1 MDEQFWLQRWQEG
14 RTGFHSEKTSPLLIR
29 HWPSLSLPAGSRVLV
44 PLAGKSVDMIWL
56 RDRGHRVLG
65 VELSPMAVEQFFD
78 ESGLQP
84 TVHESSAGRHFV
96 AGDIELICGNV
107 FDLGASELA
116 DCAGVYDRAAL
127 IALPADMRQRYSA
140 HLSHSLPSHCRML
153 LITLDYVQEEM
164 EGPPFAVGADEV
176 DALHSPDWQVS
187 VLEQIDSL
195 AQEPGFADRGMSA
208 LQTTVYRLQR
218 AARAP

>member
-14 RTGFHSEKTSPLLIR
+14 RTGFHSEKTSPLLVR

-96 AGDIELICGNV
+96 AGDIELICGNI

-127 IALPADMRQRYSA
+127 IALPADMRKRYAA
-140 HLSHSLPSHCRML
+140 HLSQFLPGHCQIL
-153 LITLDYVQEEM
+153 LITLDYAQDEM
-164 EGPPFAVGADEV
+164 DGPPFAVGEAEV
-176 DALHSPDWQVS
+176 DAIYEQDWAIE
-187 VLEQIDSL
+187 VLERRNTLSE
-195 AQEPGFADRGMSA
+195 EPGLAARGMTA
-208 LQTTVYRLQR
+208 LQTTAYRLRRPAQ
-218 AARAP
+218 AP